1 VDRFSLLTPALVLA
15 GGFVLAFFV
24 YGALHL
30 VGRPPAVTAV
40 KHNQLFGPFVA
51 GFLVWLIRPAERLL
65 VGRISPNAI
74 TVSSVALCGA
84 TGVAAAL
91 GELAW
96 AVWLY
101 VLAGILDVLD
111 GRVARH
117 RGRPLATGALFDSV
131 SDRWGEW
138 FVFSGYAW
146 YLHSSLWLLAV
157 MGAIGGSMMVSYTRA
172 RAEGLGLSISSGMM
186 QRAERIVLVAGGTLI
201 AAWQGEELAAAIL
214 GGTMMLCAV
223 ASSATALNRWVAAH
237 RALAHQQAE
246 LATPIA
252 EPVAVGPA
260 RTPARAGYKASSA
273 ITGA

>member
-1 VDRFSLLTPALVLA
+1 LVLA
-15 GGFVLAFFV
+15 GGFVVAFVV

-30 VGRPPAVTAV
+30 AGRPPAVTAV
-40 KHNQLFGPFVA
+40 KHNQLFGPFIA
-51 GFLVWLIRPAERLL
+51 GFLVWMIRPVERLL
-65 VGRISPNAI
+65 VGRVSPNAI
-74 TVSSVALCGA
+74 TMGSVALCGA

-91 GELAW
+91 GELPW

-117 RGRPLATGALFDSV
+117 RGRPLASGALFDSV

-138 FVFSGYAW
+138 FVFTGYAW
-146 YLHSSLWLLAV
+146 YLHGSVWLLAV

-172 RAEGLGLSISSGMM
+172 RAEGLGLSISSGVM

-201 AAWQGEELAAAIL
+201 AAWYGEDLIAPVL
-214 GGTMMLCAV
+214 GGTMVLCAV
-223 ASSATALNRWVAAH
+223 ASTATALNRWVAAH

-246 LATPIA
+246 LATPA
-252 EPVAVGPA
+252 AVGAA